1 VRGHEFFKPVVP
13 ARFADEIVRVP
24 ADADEVFTDLATIGA
39 PEFMN
44 GHEANS
50 HEFSE
55 REALRRP
62 SRCDAFTKFS
72 TATWREVTDSTDC
85 TFFLTELANA

>member
-1 VRGHEFFKPVVP
+1 VRGHQLFEAVVP

-24 ADADEVFTDLATIGA
+24 ADTDEVFAYLAAVGA
-39 PEFMN
+39 PEFMD
-44 GHEANS
+44 GHKADS

-55 REALRRP
+55 RGVLRRP

-72 TATWREVTDSTDC
+72 TETRREIT
-85 TFFLTELANA
+85 N